1 MGVIEIKDGYLLFT
15 HDWSKIPTEK
25 TYHIMATKIQK
36 FWRLRRMNPLIKK
49 AKLRRLARNPHPM
62 RMYFA

>member
-36 FWRLRRMNPLIKK
+36 FMNPLIKK

>member
-1 MGVIEIKDGYLLFT
+1 MDIYYLHMIGVKYQ
-15 HDWSKIPTEK
+15 
-25 TYHIMATKIQK
+25 QK
-36 FWRLRRMNPLIKK
+36 KLIILWQQKYKNMNPLIKK

>member
-36 FWRLRRMNPLIKK
+36 FWRLRRMNLLIEK
-49 AKLRRLARNPHPM
+49 AKLRR
-62 RMYFA
+62 FG